1 MMLPVKTAS
10 FCILFILATYSYF
23 LITKFHF
30 CVFKTVKTVKT
41 VFPSFEDVKVEEGK
55 ILFQNK
61 GILLEDRAWSYVRMS
76 WGREVVSSVSLEF
89 SQLRFHK
96 KNSNTAAAERAPSVV
111 VPSDDFMIH

>member
-89 SQLRFHK
+89 SQLRFQT
-96 KNSNTAAAERAPSVV
+96 S
-111 VPSDDFMIH
+111 